1 MSYEE
6 LKAKYDEAQATISS
20 YASEG
25 GLRLR
30 KAAKGETSS
39 ETVNAIAH
47 QVQEAQ
53 GVPLQIVAALCL
65 ISFLLAYLFF

>member
-20 YASEG
+20 YAQEG
-25 GLRLR
+25 GLRMR
-30 KAAKGETSS
+30 KLAKGETSN
-39 ETVNAIAH
+39 ETVNDIAH
-47 QVQEAQ
+47 RVHETQ
-53 GVPLQIVAALCL
+53 GVPLQIAAALCL